1 MESLTAAFNPLNI
14 KYVYTMFSGKKREKL
29 DLILEPLQAMIQ
41 LSMMA
46 CCPIGSKL
54 AITEN
59 LLVIQLPGMS
69 QGIIRY
75 FNDDTKEDLCY
86 LFNVFRRFIAYY
98 NYLRIDEKHKPL
110 YDILIELSKLGLSN
124 LIQTY
129 TNSNKVNI
137 LQTLQMYRLVL
148 DKPEFFAG
156 VNKDVYVEPS
166 RKLKKTSPEPEPDAQ
181 SLKLKVAGLN
191 SDTVDNGVLTH
202 GIGTDCN
209 IDNIFDKIVN
219 IYTHE
224 ELVIIYNILILM
236 KKYRK
241 DTDRCI
247 ELMNGL
253 NLIMITTSS
262 KIKKWIND
270 NIAL

>member
-1 MESLTAAFNPLNI
+1 MESITSAFNPLNI

-46 CCPIGSKL
+46 CCPVGSKL

-59 LLVIQLPGMS
+59 LLVIQLPGVS

-86 LFNVFRRFIAYY
+86 LFNVFRRFIVYY
-98 NYLRIDEKHKPL
+98 NHLRIDEKYKPL
-110 YDILIELSKLGLSN
+110 YDILIELSKSGLTN

-148 DKPEFFAG
+148 DKPDFFAG
-156 VNKDVYVEPS
+156 VNKDVFVES
-166 RKLKKTSPEPEPDAQ
+166 RKIKLSTGGTDKSNASVLPETN
-181 SLKLKVAGLN
+181 SLELEVAALN
-191 SDTVDNGVLTH
+191 SVN
-202 GIGTDCN
+202 TDCN

-224 ELVIIYNILILM
+224 ELVIIYNVLTLM
-236 KKYRK
+236 KKSRK
-241 DTDRCI
+241 DTARCI
-247 ELMNGL
+247 ELINGL
-253 NLIMITTSS
+253 NLIMTTTSS

>member
-1 MESLTAAFNPLNI
+1 MESLTSALNPLNI

-29 DLILEPLQAMIQ
+29 DLILEPLQAMVQ
-41 LSMMA
+41 LSMLA

-86 LFNVFRRFIAYY
+86 LFNVFRRFISYY
-98 NYLRIDEKHKPL
+98 NHLRIDEKYKAL
-110 YDILIELSKLGLSN
+110 YDILIELSKLGLTN

-148 DKPEFFAG
+148 DKPDFFAG
-156 VNKDVYVEPS
+156 VNKDVFLDS
-166 RKLKKTSPEPEPDAQ
+166 RKLKPTSPQAEHEVNT
-181 SLKLKVAGLN
+181 LELEVAALN
-191 SDTVDNGVLTH
+191 SDTN
-202 GIGTDCN
+202 TDCN

-224 ELVIIYNILILM
+224 ELVIIYNVLTLM
-236 KKYRK
+236 KKSRK
-241 DTDRCI
+241 DTVRCI

-253 NLIMITTSS
+253 NLIMTTTSS

>member
-1 MESLTAAFNPLNI
+1 MESITSAFNPLNI

-29 DLILEPLQAMIQ
+29 DLILEPLQAMTQ
-41 LSMMA
+41 LSMLA

-54 AITEN
+54 AITDN
-59 LLVIQLPGMS
+59 LLVIQLPGVS

-86 LFNVFRRFIAYY
+86 LFNVFRRFISYY
-98 NYLRIDEKHKPL
+98 NHLHIDEKYKPL
-110 YDILIELSKLGLSN
+110 YDILIELSKLGLTN

-156 VNKDVYVEPS
+156 VNKDVFLDSKKSKSKSLTEPNT
-166 RKLKKTSPEPEPDAQ
+166 LELE
-181 SLKLKVAGLN
+181 VAALN
-191 SDTVDNGVLTH
+191 SVN
-202 GIGTDCN
+202 TDCN

-224 ELVIIYNILILM
+224 ELVIIYNVLTLM
-236 KKYRK
+236 KKSRK
-241 DTDRCI
+241 DSTRCI

-253 NLIMITTSS
+253 NLVMTTTSS

>member
-1 MESLTAAFNPLNI
+1 MESITSALNPLNI
-14 KYVYTMFSGKKREKL
+14 KYVYTMFGGKKREKL
-29 DLILEPLQAMIQ
+29 DLILEPLQAMTQ
-41 LSMMA
+41 LSMLA

-86 LFNVFRRFIAYY
+86 LFNVFRRFISYY
-98 NYLRIDEKHKPL
+98 NHLRIDEKHRPL
-110 YDILIELSKLGLSN
+110 YDILIELSKLGLAN

-156 VNKDVYVEPS
+156 ISKDITIDSKKSRQDTEPN
-166 RKLKKTSPEPEPDAQ
+166 
-181 SLKLKVAGLN
+181 SLELEVAAFN
-191 SDTVDNGVLTH
+191 SIN
-202 GIGTDCN
+202 TDCN

-224 ELVIIYNILILM
+224 ELVIIYNVLTLM
-236 KKYRK
+236 KKSRK
-241 DTDRCI
+241 DTVRCI

-253 NLIMITTSS
+253 NLIMTTTSS

>member
-1 MESLTAAFNPLNI
+1 
-14 KYVYTMFSGKKREKL
+14 MFGGKKREKL

-41 LSMMA
+41 LSMLA

-59 LLVIQLPGMS
+59 LLVIQLPGVS

-98 NYLRIDEKHKPL
+98 NHLRIDEKYKPL

-148 DKPEFFAG
+148 DKPDFFTG
-156 VNKDVYVEPS
+156 VNKDVFLDSQKSKSKSLTEPNT
-166 RKLKKTSPEPEPDAQ
+166 LELE
-181 SLKLKVAGLN
+181 VAALN
-191 SDTVDNGVLTH
+191 SVN
-202 GIGTDCN
+202 TDCN

-219 IYTHE
+219 IYSHE
-224 ELVIIYNILILM
+224 ELVIIYNVLTLM
-236 KKYRK
+236 KKSRK
-241 DTDRCI
+241 DSTRCI

-253 NLIMITTSS
+253 NLITTTTSS